1 MKQNIIVV
9 GGGILGI
16 FCALY
21 LRKNKNVTIIEQNS
35 KIGGLFNSI
44 KSKSGIFYDHGCHF
58 ARETGIKKLTDYFL
72 ILLIIE
78 NGEY

>member
-9 GGGILGI
+9 GGGILGS
-16 FCALY
+16 FCNLY
-21 LRKNKNVTIIEQNS
+21 FNHQKNKNVTIIEQNS

-58 ARETGIKKLTDYFL
+58 ARETG
-72 ILLIIE
+72 
-78 NGEY
+78 